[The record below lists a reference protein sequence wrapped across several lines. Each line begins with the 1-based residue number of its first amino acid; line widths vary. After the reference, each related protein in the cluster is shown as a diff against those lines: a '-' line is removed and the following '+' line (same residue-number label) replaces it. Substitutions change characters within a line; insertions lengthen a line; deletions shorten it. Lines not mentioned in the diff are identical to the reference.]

1 MYEEYDDETLK
12 LVESLKQ
19 EVEYLRGRV
28 TTLESNQQMNQ
39 IEGLPETWLLSHSFL
54 KRAFGVYGHNMVAG
68 FLISIP
74 FLCLYFL
81 LMLIFGLGMSGMQ

>member
-28 TTLESNQQMNQ
+28 NTLESNQQMNQ

-54 KRAFGVYGHNMVAG
+54 KRALGVYGHNLVAG

-81 LMLIFGLGMSGMQ
+81 IMLVFGLSLNSF